1 MNRKTEVFLSCWNNA
16 RFCAKAGSK
25 GNLTLPVVGVKCH
38 LPSYKCIQHLKEFT
52 FPEVDS

>member
-38 LPSYKCIQHLKEFT
+38 LPSYK
-52 FPEVDS
+52 